1 MSQTGRPPHLHP
13 LSSASSTPCQR
24 CRSNCQAAPS
34 RCVSRPA
41 IRREAG
47 DGRRPRSTEPAGSD
61 PLGITW
67 RPRAA
72 GRSEPERL
80 SVHGSE
86 WHREPLGDAQIG
98 ADDSDGRGDGRAK
111 ATPGWST
118 TGAGARSGEWD
129 GVGQASWGARD
140 GTAGGASSVLG
151 TPRASTCASSVAGC
165 RWRHVQAPAAAE
177 SRVCSCSSAPSFGR
191 FSD

>member
-1 MSQTGRPPHLHP
+1 MRVAARDP
-13 LSSASSTPCQR
+13 A
-24 CRSNCQAAPS
+24 RS
-34 RCVSRPA
+34 
-41 IRREAG
+41 
-47 DGRRPRSTEPAGSD
+47 GRRATAEEHRAGGLGPARYHVAPQSR
-61 PLGITW
+61 W
-67 RPRAA
+67 
-72 GRSEPERL
+72 
-80 SVHGSE
+80 
-86 WHREPLGDAQIG
+86 PLGDAQIG